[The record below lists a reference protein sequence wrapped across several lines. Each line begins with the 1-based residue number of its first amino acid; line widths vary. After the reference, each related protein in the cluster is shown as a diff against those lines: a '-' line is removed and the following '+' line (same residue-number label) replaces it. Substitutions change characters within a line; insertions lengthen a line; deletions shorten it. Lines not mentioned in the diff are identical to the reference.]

1 MKSGFLEM
9 PFNRILAATL
19 IAWSAFPAAANA
31 EWSIGA
37 GLEDYRWQEF
47 LVGSSLTPLET
58 GVRGTINVEW
68 TQDGDYGWLFAYRG
82 KLYFGQ
88 VQYDTYT
95 QQTYTPVST
104 TTHYSGVAQEAQIFH
119 RTDVAN
125 YQLDYVGGLGLD
137 TWRRA
142 IENNGYFQIEDFLI
156 IYLRGGF
163 KIGQPKHGTGLHGGG
178 GLKYPVTTW
187 EDAHLDSMGY
197 TSNPILKPGKD
208 ISLYAQLGY
217 RISARWDV
225 VAYYDSWRF
234 KQSPKVTATSTTE
247 ICNGILCVYD
257 IWQPKSNMDAF
268 GLRVMYSF

>member
-1 MKSGFLEM
+1 MRST
-9 PFNRILAATL
+9 FNA
-19 IAWSAFPAAANA
+19 
-31 EWSIGA
+31 
-37 GLEDYRWQEF
+37 
-47 LVGSSLTPLET
+47 
-58 GVRGTINVEW
+58 EW

-82 KLYFGQ
+82 KFYFGQ
-88 VQYDTYT
+88 VQYDTYYQVT
-95 QQTYTPVST
+95 HEPVST
-104 TTHYSGVAQEAQIFH
+104 TTQYIGAAHEAQIFH
-119 RTDVAN
+119 RTDGAN

-137 TWRRA
+137 RWQRA
-142 IENNGYFQIEDFLI
+142 IGNSQIEDFRI

-163 KIGQPKHGTGLHGGG
+163 NIDQPRHGAGLHGGG
-178 GLKYPVTTW
+178 GLKYPVVTW
-187 EDAHLDSMGY
+187 EDAHLDSQGY
-197 TSNPILKPGKD
+197 SSNPILKPGKD

-217 RISARWDV
+217 RINTRWDV

>member
-1 MKSGFLEM
+1 M
-9 PFNRILAATL
+9 FNRILAATL
-19 IAWSAFPAAANA
+19 IAWAAFPATANA
-31 EWSIGA
+31 GWSIGT
-37 GLEDYRWQEF
+37 GLEYYLWQEF
-47 LVGSSLTPLET
+47 ISDPPLKPLET
-58 GVRGTINVEW
+58 GVRNTVNVEW
-68 TQDGDYGWLFAYRG
+68 TQDSDYGWLFAYRG

-88 VQYDTYT
+88 VHYDTYT

-104 TTHYSGVAQEAQIFH
+104 TTNYSGVAHEAQIFH
-119 RTDVAN
+119 RTDAAN

-142 IENNGYFQIEDFLI
+142 IGNSQVEDFLI

-163 KIGQPKHGTGLHGGG
+163 NLDQPGHGAGLHGGG
-178 GLKYPVTTW
+178 GLKYPIMTR
-187 EDAHLDSMGY
+187 EDAHLDSMGFS
-197 TSNPILKPGKD
+197 SNPILQPGKD

-234 KQSPKVTATSTTE
+234 KQSPKVTSTK
-247 ICNGILCVYD
+247 ISDGKLYD
-257 IWQPKSNMDAF
+257 IWQPKSSMDAF

>member
-1 MKSGFLEM
+1 M
-9 PFNRILAATL
+9 FNRILAAML

-31 EWSIGA
+31 GWSIGA
-37 GLEDYRWQEF
+37 SLEDYRWQEF
-47 LVGSSLTPLET
+47 IVGRSETPLET
-58 GVRGTINVEW
+58 GVRSTVNVEW
-68 TQDGDYGWLFAYRG
+68 AQDGGDGWLFAYHG

-104 TTHYSGVAQEAQIFH
+104 TTHYSGVAHEAQIFH
-119 RTDVAN
+119 RTDAAN

-142 IENNGYFQIEDFLI
+142 IGNSQVEDFLI

-163 KIGQPKHGTGLHGGG
+163 NLDQPGHGAGLHGGG
-178 GLKYPVTTW
+178 GLKYPTMTW
-187 EDAHLDSMGY
+187 ENAHLDSMGY
-197 TSNPILKPGKD
+197 SSNPILKPGKD
-208 ISLYAQLGY
+208 VSLYAQLGY
-217 RISARWDV
+217 RINARWDV

-234 KQSPKVTATSTTE
+234 KQSPEVIVTDSQGGTWR
-247 ICNGILCVYD
+247 

-268 GLRVMYSF
+268 GLRVMYLF

>member
-1 MKSGFLEM
+1 ML
-9 PFNRILAATL
+9 NRILTATL
-19 IAWSAFPAAANA
+19 IAWASFPATANA

-37 GLEDYRWQEF
+37 GLEYYRWQEF
-47 LVGSSLTPLET
+47 IVGRSETPLET
-58 GVRGTINVEW
+58 GVRNTVNVEW

-82 KLYFGQ
+82 KFYFGQ
-88 VQYDTYT
+88 VNYDTFY

-104 TTHYSGVAQEAQIFH
+104 TTNYIGVANEAQIFH
-119 RTDVAN
+119 RTAANN

-142 IENNGYFQIEDFLI
+142 IGYSQIEDFRI

-163 KIGQPKHGTGLHGGG
+163 NIGQPRHGAGLQV
-178 GLKYPVTTW
+178 GLKYPIMTW
-187 EDAHLDSMGY
+187 EDAHLDDMGFS
-197 TSNPILKPGKD
+197 SNPILQPGKD

-234 KQSPKVTATSTTE
+234 KQSPKVTVTDNQGSW
-247 ICNGILCVYD
+247 Y
-257 IWQPKSNMDAF
+257 IWQPKSSMDAY
-268 GLRVMYSF
+268 GLRVMYSL